1 MEMIFFRMY
10 GIEYNVDSIEW
21 KIDFARSLFIQTCFF
36 CLQNVHASGVASSL
50 RFVLSSSS
58 YLQTFSLSLSMQ
70 QLLLQICVIS
80 FDPLNFQFVIC
91 KQAWHKKDE

>member
-1 MEMIFFRMY
+1 MEMIFLECTELSTTWIQLN
-10 GIEYNVDSIEW
+10 GKLILHD
-21 KIDFARSLFIQTCFF
+21 LFSFKHAFF

-58 YLQTFSLSLSMQ
+58 SLQTLSLSLSMQ